1 MFSASDWMKQIS
13 TYQKHYTV
21 PSFLSHRSFSE
32 AGYRV
37 FSHDL
42 TAAILMFLSNET
54 TPMSVSQTSP
64 LVVEFFSSV
73 NAFFCPNEFG
83 TVDSGR
89 VNDNA
94 LFFLFKRS

>member
-1 MFSASDWMKQIS
+1 M
-13 TYQKHYTV
+13 
-21 PSFLSHRSFSE
+21 
-32 AGYRV
+32 

-73 NAFFCPNEFG
+73 FFCPNEFG

>member
-1 MFSASDWMKQIS
+1 
-13 TYQKHYTV
+13 
-21 PSFLSHRSFSE
+21 
-32 AGYRV
+32 
-37 FSHDL
+37 
-42 TAAILMFLSNET
+42 MFLSNET

-94 LFFLFKRS
+94 LFFSFQKKLNEVKSCSSLISLPSSTERLVCQRIRHDQKAQL